1 MSGTLFLI
9 GGHEDRDGERTV
21 LRAVASACTGG
32 PLALITASSS
42 KPDDYLPMYRD
53 AFAPLGVE
61 VLHLK
66 LEDRDA
72 ADHPSNL
79 ALLDSAGGV
88 FLSGGGQVRGAE
100 ILRGSGVARR
110 IHERWQD
117 GMTVAGTSA
126 GAALIGEW
134 MLAKGGGNDEA
145 ASASL
150 EVERGLGLLADT
162 LVDQHLDERGRV
174 PRLISAAALQGV
186 LGLGVDEDT
195 AAVVRGSMVNV
206 VGSGTVTV
214 VGTSKATA
222 TRTNAGVSLRDVIV
236 CVVTPED
243 EPYELPF

>member
-21 LRAVASACTGG
+21 LRAVARECTGG
-32 PLALITASSS
+32 PIALITASSS
-42 KPDDYLPMYRD
+42 KPDDYLPIYRD
-53 AFAPLGVE
+53 AFAPTGVD

-88 FLSGGGQVRGAE
+88 FLSGGGQVKGAE
-100 ILRGSGVARR
+100 ILRGSKVARR
-110 IHERWQD
+110 IHERWED

-134 MLAKGGGNDEA
+134 MLAKGGNDEA
-145 ASASL
+145 APASL
-150 EVERGLGLLADT
+150 ETERGLGLLGGT
-162 LVDQHLDERGRV
+162 LVDQHLAERGRV
-174 PRLISAAALQGV
+174 PRLISAAALQEV
-186 LGLGVDEDT
+186 LGLGIDEDT
-195 AAVVRGSMVNV
+195 AAVVRGSAVEV

-214 VGTSKATA
+214 VGTAKATA
-222 TRTNAGVSLRDVIV
+222 TRTNAGVSLRDVLV
-236 CVVTPED
+236 CVVTTDD